1 MRLTLIVTFV
11 DVIFIVWFS
20 MEQVELRPVPDT
32 TKERNQQEAIHDIYI
47 YIYIYIYCMYVC

>member
-47 YIYIYIYCMYVC
+47 YIYIYCMYVC